1 LLVCRYLLQQRG
13 REFILRKPSV
23 VASVVATGLRFRP
36 DPAGSVPRRR
46 PLPDEDA
53 ARCGVRQEVD
63 AVTQSAR
70 LAQVQP
76 TSTDV
81 IRSIRERLDALERD
95 LLAARS
101 VLAEAETA
109 LLASHVRSAAQPMA
123 LTTDQVAQ
131 LLGLSRS
138 TVTAMIGRSEL
149 PSVKVG
155 GSRRV
160 LRRDL
165 DSYLASIAAGGAA

>member
-1 LLVCRYLLQQRG
+1 
-13 REFILRKPSV
+13 
-23 VASVVATGLRFRP
+23 
-36 DPAGSVPRRR
+36 
-46 PLPDEDA
+46 
-53 ARCGVRQEVD
+53 VRQEVD
-63 AVTQSAR
+63 AVTHSGR
-70 LAQVQP
+70 LTQVQP

-95 LLAARS
+95 LVAARS
-101 VLAEAETA
+101 ALAEAETA
-109 LLASHVRSAAQPMA
+109 LLASHRRSAAEPMA

-138 TVTAMIGRSEL
+138 TVTAMIGRGEL

-165 DSYLASIAAGGAA
+165 ETYLASIAAGGAA